1 MTANTDAQPSITASS
16 SSTIIVGSS
25 LDLGDLADSA
35 IADPLLADGDVGL
48 YGHFSGLITAYDA
61 GTEQAVLSSW
71 AGTGAGVVE
80 ISQDLPTALMSVTIQ
95 NTGTTPLE
103 LPVGTLVQSAGG
115 IQYQLVEMPRQAAG
129 WAAGGTGDGT
139 MGLYTIAAGASLT
152 LDAQALLDG
161 PSGNLLANQVT
172 TVVGASNAVVTASHL
187 ITAAP
192 QWAGGTLTLTNTTG
206 TTQTIYSGETVQG
219 SNGTYEVGISSSVPG
234 FVATAP
240 DGSAGHYLLAAG
252 ATVTVPIYSTDA
264 TTATDQNG
272 IIAQEDAQDAPANS
286 ITGIGLLPAG
296 VEIVSSSALVTDGV
310 TTPSQQGHVGPLGT
324 DSGFLTDN
332 IEGFFTAGQGYA
344 PTEADV
350 NSYNDYIW
358 TQQDLTNW
366 EAYVDNAR
374 SLGILNLA
382 PMISEFETVDF
393 ATAQATEYV
402 RAAAL
407 YSGGISFDM
416 PPWFFLARETAYQQ
430 STEAEIR
437 WATQNGLRSSIT
449 LSPESGDDEN
459 FLADTQKL
467 VAILEAAGALPTQ
480 FVVKDGGVTG
490 GDVIYSATD
499 PNSLNN
505 VANWLS
511 TLTLTPSNSE
521 SGLEARGTASRP
533 DDLMTGV
540 QQGETVTGAAAVQPF
555 AMAQLFAETA
565 TTTATLTETIGNP
578 ALGRFITAAGIGSV
592 SADGST
598 FSLTG
603 TFAQLTSGLQALTF
617 EAAPTALGSTT
628 LTTTIVDAAGTI
640 TGSTALTV
648 HDPLVLS
655 GAASAVTATGAIWA
669 EPAVVLSTGADTAS
683 LTATITLSDP
693 ALGRIWNTGTASVS
707 PDGSVVTLSGS
718 AASIQAV
725 VNQTLFVPQ
734 TGVSGSE
741 IETVSVTDG
750 TQTVASATAIA
761 VEPAMSIAVSNVP
774 VSYVSAPFVL
784 DAPYQDVILTDAGSP
799 SAIMDIIVALSG
811 GPATLIAGDGG
822 VLASNGLSYSLS
834 GTAAELQAALR
845 VLRLSVPATASP
857 STETLTL
864 NLNGRI
870 ATTTLDIA
878 STDTVF
884 SGATD
889 TTDGLY
895 AAGGIAAPLLATGKV
910 GLLDD
915 YNGLT
920 AALITGTS
928 ASLQAEWAGTASGIY
943 GYSEGSDVAQQTI
956 TIRNTGTSAIT
967 VPVGTLAATASG
979 VQFQVIQYVAGNTNW
994 SAGTTGDGTLGT
1006 YTIAAGSSL
1015 AVPVEALAQGYA
1027 ANVASDAI
1035 TRLVGPIANAV
1046 ITGSAPSLLAT
1057 EYAGGTITLTNTTN
1071 SQIVVY
1077 EGTTVSNGSGTY
1089 AIGNDPTAAFYVAR
1103 EPDDSVGV
1111 YAIAPGGS
1119 TTVPV
1124 FGTNAQ
1130 SATAATALTQ
1140 ILAQTTGVA
1149 NTIGSSQLPAGVS
1162 ITASSVIGLTGPT
1175 DAAEGATWGGW
1186 GANTG
1191 VLSDR
1196 GYGSFLTEQGF
1207 TPSEANTNLNLTTE
1221 FTNADLVSW
1230 DGYVDT
1236 LRVLGILNVA
1246 AQVNTPTL
1254 VLDISTSDA
1263 TANLRSAALY
1273 GGGLDIDIDPTSLLN
1288 LGTPALAAAVD
1299 DIRWAAANGL
1309 RSTLTLRDYDDAS
1322 FMQATQTL
1330 LTRLQTAGALPS
1342 QVVVSGSPSIV
1353 TPDDNDM
1360 ANAAAQYVAGLSLTP
1375 SASES
1380 GLATTGRPA
1389 VDLIMTGVKPTEALN
1404 SGTFVSPLGG
1414 VQVFA
1419 ESATD
1424 LLTAIVALDGTGLGT
1439 LTTSAPGTVSADGST
1454 ITFSGTSAAIETDL
1468 AAVTF
1473 LPGAGVSGT
1482 AELGLAIS
1490 DQSGTIQA
1498 QTALNITDIG
1508 RPAPLSIAVPDSG
1521 AGTVAISI
1529 AAATPQ
1535 DVLTATAGGT
1545 VQNGSFQVS
1554 GTAASDAAALAG
1566 LRIDTGS
1573 SLAPVNLAIS
1583 LSGAPVNFTDSG
1595 SGQDTILSAGGN
1607 DIHTGSGTT
1616 IVQAGLGD
1624 TISAGAGGVSA
1635 SGAQSFTFLGGS
1647 SANDSI
1653 IGGAGGGSFTA
1664 GSGGHS
1670 LLIAGTGST
1679 TLHAAGGNDTLIGG
1693 GRTMSYGA
1701 AGQATVLYASGGDT
1715 LIGAD
1720 GSTLIG
1726 PASGGATLQAQSG
1739 NETVLG
1745 GAGAASVTG
1754 GAGDLA
1760 VTFGSG
1766 NVAVTGGSGS
1776 ETFTAGMNGRDTI
1789 TAGTGKEMLFLQ
1801 SGVST
1806 GAQITVNDFNLNLDS
1821 VTLTGYAITLEQ
1833 FLQSQM
1839 PTAGGTML
1847 SLPDGTTIILNGI
1860 SHITAS

>member
-1 MTANTDAQPSITASS
+1 MTAKTAQTSA
-16 SSTIIVGSS
+16 SSTIFVGSS
-25 LDLGDLADSA
+25 LDLGDLADGA
-35 IADPLLADGDVGL
+35 IADPLLSDGDVGL

-103 LPVGTLVQSAGG
+103 LPIGTLVQSAGG

-129 WAAGGTGDGT
+129 WTAGGAGDGT
-139 MGLYTIAAGASLT
+139 MGFYTIAAGASLT

-172 TVVGASNAVVTASHL
+172 TVVGAADAVVTASSL

-219 SNGTYEVGISSSVPG
+219 RNGTYEVGISSSVPG

-264 TTATDQNG
+264 TTATDQDG
-272 IIAQEDAQDAPANS
+272 IIAQEDAQDAPADS
-286 ITGIGLLPAG
+286 ITGTGLLPAG

-332 IEGFFTAGQGYA
+332 IEGFFTGGQGYA
-344 PTEADV
+344 PTEANV

-358 TQQDLTNW
+358 TQEDLTNW

-407 YSGGISFDM
+407 YSGGITFDM

-467 VAILEAAGALPTQ
+467 VAILAAAGALPTQ

-490 GDVIYSATD
+490 GDVIYSTTD

-511 TLTLTPSNSE
+511 SLTLTPSNSE
-521 SGLEARGTASRP
+521 SNLEARGTASRP
-533 DDLMTGV
+533 DDVMTGV
-540 QQGETVTGAAAVQPF
+540 QQAETVTGSASVQPF
-555 AMAQLFAETA
+555 AVAQLFAETA

-578 ALGRFITAAGIGSV
+578 ALGRFSAAPGIGSV

-617 EAAPTALGSTT
+617 RAAPGALGSTN

-640 TGSTALTV
+640 TGSTTLAV

-655 GAASAVTATGAIWA
+655 GAASAVTASGAIWA
-669 EPAVVLSTGADTAS
+669 EPTLALSAAAGAGP

-707 PDGSVVTLSGS
+707 RDGSVVTLSGS
-718 AASIQAV
+718 AASIQAFA
-725 VNQTLFVPQ
+725 NQTLFVPQ

-741 IETVSVTDG
+741 TETVSVTDG
-750 TQTVASATAIA
+750 VQTVSSATAIT
-761 VEPAMSIAVSNVP
+761 VEPATSIAVSNVP

-784 DAPYQDVILTDAGSP
+784 DAPYQDIILTNAGSP
-799 SAIMDIIVALSG
+799 STTMDIIVALSG
-811 GPATLIAGDGG
+811 GPATLIGGDGG
-822 VLASNGLSYSLS
+822 VLAPNGLSYSLS
-834 GTAAELQAALR
+834 GTVAELQTALRALR
-845 VLRLSVPATASP
+845 VSVAATTST

-864 NLNGRI
+864 NIDGRV
-870 ATTTLDIA
+870 ASTTLDIA

-884 SGATD
+884 AGATD

-895 AAGGIAAPLLATGKV
+895 ANGGIAAPLLSTGKI
-910 GLLDD
+910 GLLED
-915 YNGLT
+915 YNGMT
-920 AALITGTS
+920 AAVVTGTS
-928 ASLQAEWAGTASGIY
+928 ASLQAEWAGTAPGIY
-943 GYSEGSDVAQQTI
+943 GYGENSDVAQQTI

-979 VQFQVIQYVAGNTNW
+979 VQFQVIQYTAGNQNW

-1015 AVPVEALAQGYA
+1015 AVPVEALAQGYVG
-1027 ANVASDAI
+1027 NVAPNAI
-1035 TRLVGPIANAV
+1035 TQLGGHIADAV
-1046 ITGSAPSLLAT
+1046 ITASAPSLLAI
-1057 EYAGGTITLTNTTN
+1057 EYAGGTVTLTNTTS
-1071 SQIVVY
+1071 SQITVY
-1077 EGTTVSNGSGTY
+1077 EGTTVSNASGTY
-1089 AIGNDPTAAFYVAR
+1089 AIGNDPTAAYYSQGDA
-1103 EPDDSVGV
+1103 EDSSGT
-1111 YAIAPGGS
+1111 YDIAAGGS
-1119 TTVPV
+1119 TTVPI

-1130 SATAATALTQ
+1130 SAAAATALTQ
-1140 ILAQTTGVA
+1140 IMAQTTSVTDSISG
-1149 NTIGSSQLPAGVS
+1149 SQLPGGIS
-1162 ITASSVIGLTGPT
+1162 ITASSAIGLTGPT

-1186 GANTG
+1186 GADTG
-1191 VLSDR
+1191 VLSGR
-1196 GYGSFLTEQGF
+1196 GYGTFLTEQGF

-1221 FTNADLVSW
+1221 FTGADLVSW
-1230 DGYVDT
+1230 EGYVDT
-1236 LRVLGILNVA
+1236 LRAVGILNVA
-1246 AQVNTPTL
+1246 AQVNTQTL
-1254 VLDISTSDA
+1254 VLDISISDA

-1288 LGTPALAAAVD
+1288 LGAPALAAAVD

-1309 RSTLTLRDYDDAS
+1309 RSTLTLRDYGDAS
-1322 FMQATQTL
+1322 FMQSTQTL
-1330 LTRLQTAGALPS
+1330 LTRLQAAGGLPS
-1342 QVVVSGSPSIV
+1342 QVVVSGSPSIA
-1353 TPDDNDM
+1353 TLNDDEL
-1360 ANAAAQYVAGLSLTP
+1360 ANSVAQYVAGLSLVP

-1404 SGTFVSPLGG
+1404 SGTSASPFGG

-1419 ESATD
+1419 ESTTD
-1424 LLTAIVALDGTGLGT
+1424 PLTAIVALDGTGLGT
-1439 LTTSAPGTVSADGST
+1439 LSTGAPGTVSADGST
-1454 ITFSGTSAAIETDL
+1454 ITFSGTSAAIEADL

-1473 LPGAGVSGT
+1473 LPAAGVSGT

-1490 DQSGTIQA
+1490 DQSGVIQA
-1498 QTALNITDIG
+1498 QTALDVTDIG
-1508 RPAPLSIAVPDSG
+1508 QPGPLSISAPDGG
-1521 AGTVAISI
+1521 AGTVAITV
-1529 AAATPQ
+1529 AAGTPQ
-1535 DVLTATAGGT
+1535 DLLTATDGGA
-1545 VQNGSFQVS
+1545 VQDGSFRVS
-1554 GTAASDAAALAG
+1554 GTAATDAAALAG

-1573 SLAPVNLAIS
+1573 SLAPASLAIS
-1583 LSGAPVNFTDSG
+1583 LSGAPVSLIDNG

-1607 DIHTGSGTT
+1607 SIHTGSGTT

-1624 TISAGAGGVSA
+1624 TISAGAGSVSA
-1635 SGAQSFTFLGGS
+1635 SGSQSFTFLGGS
-1647 SANDSI
+1647 SANDSVV
-1653 IGGAGGGSFTA
+1653 GGAGGGSFTA
-1664 GSGGHS
+1664 GSGGRS
-1670 LLIAGTGST
+1670 LLIAGTGSS
-1679 TLHAAGGNDTLIGG
+1679 TLRAAGGNDTLIGG
-1693 GRTMSYGA
+1693 GHTTSYGA

-1766 NVAVTGGSGS
+1766 NVSVTGGSGS
-1776 ETFTAGMNGRDTI
+1776 ETFTAGMNGHDTI
-1789 TAGTGKEMLFLQ
+1789 TAGTGTEMLHLQ
-1801 SGVST
+1801 NGVST

-1821 VTLTGYAITLEQ
+1821 VTLTGYATTLEQ
-1833 FLQSQM
+1833 FLQSQV

-1847 SLPDGTTIILNGI
+1847 SLPDGTTITLNGI